1 MKQKHNIKIIPN
13 TDITVKEFKELIYDK
28 FNAYP
33 MMRMNYRKNQFEIVN
48 TFYTSFYITQNK
60 LSAFCK
66 KLGIS
71 YELEY
76 VGWSYSEAIVIKLD
90 QK

>member
-1 MKQKHNIKIIPN
+1 MKQKHITKVIPN
-13 TDITVKEFKELIYDK
+13 TSITVKEFKELIYDK
-28 FNAYP
+28 FEAYP

-60 LSAFCK
+60 LVTFCK

-71 YELEY
+71 HELEY
-76 VGWSYSEAIVIKLD
+76 VGWSFSEAIVIKLS
-90 QK
+90 

>member
-1 MKQKHNIKIIPN
+1 MKQKHINKLIPN
-13 TDITVKEFKELIYDK
+13 TSITVKEFKELIYDK
-28 FNAYP
+28 FEAYP

-48 TFYTSFYITQNK
+48 TFYTSFHITQNK
-60 LSAFCK
+60 LVAFCK

-71 YELEY
+71 HELEY
-76 VGWSYSEAIVIKLD
+76 VGWSYSEDIVIKLD

>member
-1 MKQKHNIKIIPN
+1 MKQKHNTKVIPN
-13 TDITVKEFKELIYDK
+13 TDITVKEFKELIYDR
-28 FNAYP
+28 FRAYP

-60 LSAFCK
+60 LSKFCK

-71 YELEY
+71 HELEY
-76 VGWSYSEAIVIKLD
+76 VGWSFSEAIVIKLS
-90 QK
+90 

>member
-1 MKQKHNIKIIPN
+1 MKQKHNTKVIPN

-28 FNAYP
+28 FKAYP
-33 MMRMNYRKNQFEIVN
+33 MMRMNYRKNQFEIVS
-48 TFYTSFYITQNK
+48 TFYTSLYLTQNK

-66 KLGIS
+66 KLGIN

-76 VGWSYSEAIVIKLD
+76 VGWSFSEAIIVKLD
-90 QK
+90 

>member
-1 MKQKHNIKIIPN
+1 MKQKHNTKVIPN
-13 TDITVKEFKELIYDK
+13 TSITVKEFKEMIYDK
-28 FNAYP
+28 FEAYP

-60 LSAFCK
+60 LVTFCK

-71 YELEY
+71 HELEY
-76 VGWSYSEAIVIKLD
+76 VGWSFSEAIIIKLD
-90 QK
+90 

>member
-1 MKQKHNIKIIPN
+1 MKQKHITKVIPN
-13 TDITVKEFKELIYDK
+13 TSITVKEFKELIYNK
-28 FNAYP
+28 FEAYP

-60 LSAFCK
+60 LVTFCK

-71 YELEY
+71 HELEY
-76 VGWSYSEAIVIKLD
+76 VGWSFSEAIIIKLD
-90 QK
+90 